1 MFSFISDQ
9 PATFMFS
16 LALFFGVGFCSLAFG
31 V

>member
-1 MFSFISDQ
+1 MKTLTDQ